1 MGEQSFLV
9 AGDQIG
15 LPALIHISRAH
26 SQVASRVTWHSHPEY
41 ELIFLLEGATA
52 YEFSD
57 KKAVE
62 LHGGN
67 FLVVPP
73 HVVHR
78 GFHDMHAPST
88 IFGLALNTARAG
100 DWRDTTFTVQ
110 DLRRIR
116 MALEKGSRNV
126 HPFSSSLRWLVRRL
140 VEETSHFSAQ
150 PESAESPAI
159 IRALFC
165 AVLVEAMRQMLRP
178 PTQPETFVAAAVAF
192 LRKNLN
198 ETIRMAD
205 LVRHVGFSRAR
216 MFDLFKAQTGQTP
229 NHYLQ
234 RLRIEKAQ
242 EQLKTTNTSVT
253 EIAHATGFSSAQY
266 FSTVFIKYMGMSP
279 SNYRKASQEARLQK
293 PGASPTR

>member
-1 MGEQSFLV
+1 MGEPSFLV
-9 AGDQIG
+9 AGDQVG
-15 LPALIHISRAH
+15 LPALIHISRTH
-26 SQVASRVTWHSHPEY
+26 SQVASRITWHSHNGY

-52 YEFSD
+52 YEFTD
-57 KKAVE
+57 KKTVE

-73 HVVHR
+73 NVVHR
-78 GFHDMHAPST
+78 GFQDVRSPST
-88 IFGLALNTARAG
+88 IFGLALNTSRAE
-100 DWRDTTFTVQ
+100 DWKGTTFTIG

-116 MALEKGSRNV
+116 MALEKSSRDV
-126 HPFSSSLRWLVRRL
+126 HPFSAALRWLVRRL
-140 VEETSHFSAQ
+140 VEETFQFAAH

-165 AVLVEAMRQMLRP
+165 TVLVEAMRQMLRL
-178 PTQPETFVAAAVAF
+178 PTEPETFVAAAVAF

-198 ETIRMAD
+198 DTVRMAD

-216 MFDLFKAQTGQTP
+216 MFDLFKAQTGLTP

-242 EQLKTTNTSVT
+242 EELQSTKKSVT

-266 FSTVFIKYMGMSP
+266 FSTVFIRYTGMSP
-279 SNYRKASQEARLQK
+279 SNYRKGHHR
-293 PGASPTR
+293 

>member
-1 MGEQSFLV
+1 MGELSFLV
-9 AGDQIG
+9 AGDQVG
-15 LPALIHISRAH
+15 LPALIHISRVR
-26 SQVASRVTWHSHPEY
+26 SQVASRVTWHSHQGY
-41 ELIFLLEGATA
+41 ELLFLLEGATA

-57 KKAVE
+57 KKTVE

-73 HVVHR
+73 EAVHR
-78 GFHDMHAPST
+78 GLHDVRSPST
-88 IFGLALNTARAG
+88 IVGLALNTSQAG
-100 DWRDTTFTVQ
+100 GWKGATFTLK

-126 HPFSSSLRWLVRRL
+126 HPFSAALRWLVRRL
-140 VEETSHFSAQ
+140 AEETSHFVAN

-159 IRALFC
+159 IKALFC
-165 AVLVEAMRQMLRP
+165 TVLVEAMRQMLRP
-178 PTQPETFVAAAVAF
+178 PTEPETFVAAAVAF

-198 ETIRMAD
+198 DTVRMAD

-216 MFDLFKAQTGQTP
+216 MFDLFKAQTGLTP

-242 EQLKTTNTSVT
+242 EQLQNTNKSVT

-266 FSTVFIKYMGMSP
+266 FSTVFIRYTGVSP
-279 SNYRKASQEARLQK
+279 SNYRKASRDLK
-293 PGASPTR
+293 SRDSRIIGD

>member
-9 AGDQIG
+9 TGDHVG
-15 LPALIHISRAH
+15 LPALIHISRAR
-26 SQVASRVTWHSHPEY
+26 SQIASRVTWHSHKGY

-52 YEFSD
+52 YEFTD
-57 KKAVE
+57 KKSVE

-73 HVVHR
+73 NVVHR
-78 GFHDMHAPST
+78 GLHDVRSPST
-88 IFGLALNTARAG
+88 IFGLALNTSRAE
-100 DWRDTTFTVQ
+100 DWKGTTFTTE

-126 HPFSSSLRWLVRRL
+126 HPFSSPLRWLVRRL
-140 VEETSHFSAQ
+140 VEETSYFDMH
-150 PESAESPAI
+150 PESVESPAL
-159 IRALFC
+159 IRALLGT
-165 AVLVEAMRQMLRP
+165 VLVEAMRQMLRP
-178 PTQPETFVAAAVAF
+178 PTEPETFVAAAVTF

-198 ETIRMAD
+198 DTVRMAD

-216 MFDLFKAQTGQTP
+216 MFDMFKAQTGLTP

-234 RLRIEKAQ
+234 RLRIEQAQ
-242 EQLKTTNTSVT
+242 EQLKATTKSVT

-266 FSTVFIKYMGMSP
+266 FSTVFIRYTGMSP
-279 SNYRKASQEARLQK
+279 SSYRKANRVPK
-293 PGASPTR
+293 SPKAT